1 MLYSYHIEYVDQGY
15 LQNFI
20 GLIMG
25 QFFSWVKSNEKE
37 LLIILENLAKKAVEA
52 SNAVLDL
59 MDDPTNKDKIAR
71 ISEIETEADILTRDI
86 FSELNKTFITP
97 LDREDMQRVAS
108 KIDDIIDFM
117 DGIGARFASYKI
129 TEAPPHTKQM
139 AEELVKATKEVE
151 FMVAKLGNVKNP
163 KLMIEHCRQ
172 TSVIEHVIDDL
183 YRLAISELFESNDA
197 INIIKL
203 KDIYETMETASDRCV
218 DVADVVEDI
227 VLKYT

>member
-1 MLYSYHIEYVDQGY
+1 
-15 LQNFI
+15 
-20 GLIMG
+20 MG

-183 YRLAISELFESNDA
+183 YRLAITELFEGNDA
-197 INIIKL
+197 VQIIKL

>member
-1 MLYSYHIEYVDQGY
+1 
-15 LQNFI
+15 
-20 GLIMG
+20 MG

-52 SNAVLDL
+52 SNAVLEL

-129 TEAPPHTKQM
+129 TETPPHTKQM

-183 YRLAISELFESNDA
+183 YRLAMSELFESDDA
-197 INIIKL
+197 KHIIKL

>member
-1 MLYSYHIEYVDQGY
+1 
-15 LQNFI
+15 
-20 GLIMG
+20 MG

-52 SNAVLDL
+52 SNAVLEL

-71 ISEIETEADILTRDI
+71 ISEIETEADVLTRDI